1 MTRVRPQDQPTVA
14 VPHTV
19 LGYVRSIGPGL
30 VVSMSWLGA
39 GDLVNSSVS
48 GGNYG
53 YALMWALVLAMFSR
67 FFFTAAIAKY
77 GLCNAVGDASVLTG
91 FGRLW
96 RHLPAVVGVLAF
108 LSGFVLQTYM
118 GVAVGTALYHLSGG
132 LGGETWGIFGW
143 TFVTVLVTGLM
154 LVRSARYRALE
165 VVARTAV
172 AVLVLAF
179 VISALVTRPDSGALV
194 RGLAFQLP
202 PDTGTFGALLVA
214 AALIGA
220 VGGSAGNVM
229 YTEFIHSKGWR
240 GPAFLKLMRVD
251 LMAGVLAVIV
261 VNLAIWVVGAEI
273 VRSHGLTVESID
285 DLALTMQLAVGAA
298 GPWIFWIGLF
308 FVAFS
313 SFGAYATG
321 YTQMLFR
328 GLYESLPARRARYG
342 EGVRDPLFNWIQVG
356 VMVVPPLAFAAPGL
370 PDVLVLTVIG
380 SSVAVLLAPVIVVC
394 TIWLTNSRR
403 LMLPGY
409 TNTWWMNVILVVV
422 GIIGIWATYGVVHGM
437 IQLVGD
443 LSA

>member
-1 MTRVRPQDQPTVA
+1 MTRVRPQDQPTA
-14 VPHTV
+14 IVPHTV

-67 FFFTAAIAKY
+67 FFFTSAIAKY
-77 GLCNAVGDASVLTG
+77 GLCNAVGDESVLTG

-108 LSGFVLQTYM
+108 LSGFILQTYM

-132 LGGETWGIFGW
+132 LGGETWGIFLW

-165 VVARTAV
+165 VVARATV

-179 VISALVTRPDSGALV
+179 VISALVTRPDPGAFA

-214 AALIGA
+214 AALVGA
-220 VGGSAGNVM
+220 VGGSAGNLM
-229 YTEFIHSKGWR
+229 YPEFIHSKGWR
-240 GPAFLKLMRVD
+240 GPAYLKLMRVD
-251 LMAGVLAVIV
+251 LMVGVLAVIV

-273 VRSHGLTVESID
+273 VRANGLTVEGID
-285 DLALTMQLAVGAA
+285 DLALTMQLAVGSA

-328 GLYESLPARRARYG
+328 GLHESLPARRAKYG
-342 EGVRDPLFNWIQVG
+342 EGSRDPLFNWLQVG
-356 VMVVPPLAFAAPGL
+356 VMVVLPLAFAAPGL

-380 SSVAVLLAPVIVVC
+380 SSVGVLLAPVIVVC
-394 TIWLTNSRR
+394 TIWLTNSKR
-403 LMLPGY
+403 LMLPGH

-422 GIIGIWATYGVVHGM
+422 GIIGMWATYGV
-437 IQLVGD
+437 IQGLIELAGE
-443 LSA
+443 LGA